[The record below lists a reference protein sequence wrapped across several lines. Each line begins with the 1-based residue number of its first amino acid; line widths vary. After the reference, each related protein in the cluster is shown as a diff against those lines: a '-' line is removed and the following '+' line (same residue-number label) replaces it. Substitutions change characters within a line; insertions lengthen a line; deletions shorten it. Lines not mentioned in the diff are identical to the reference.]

1 MKSICL
7 HVLVTRIYTSLPI
20 AREVFHSYTSES
32 LLSQRPGRRRT
43 LTLPAPST
51 YVVEIYLTLSL
62 YLLRQLTLARLSCE
76 RVNGFLEYFDL
87 RD

>member
-1 MKSICL
+1 M
-7 HVLVTRIYTSLPI
+7 TRIYTSLPI
-20 AREVFHSYTSES
+20 AREVFHSYTS

-76 RVNGFLEYFDL
+76 RVNGFLEYFGL